1 MKYTAPLALSIA
13 ALASLVAAEAEPT
26 VECQSY
32 YQTDDPRLFRFVKT
46 REAIDYKA
54 FDGMQIDKID
64 YVVLPIFNED
74 NPREDN
80 PLYKLINTLHIDT
93 RPRVIAEQLTF
104 DQEQP
109 LNSRIVEENERLL
122 RDNDYLSD
130 AMIVPSRTCGDKISL
145 IAVVRDVWTLS
156 PSASFS
162 RTGGENKS
170 DVGISES
177 NLLGT
182 GQSLAIGRFR
192 NDDRS
197 GYSLS
202 YGHDQ
207 LFGNHSEL
215 DLSYS
220 NTSDGYVKDVRL
232 ERPFYSLNTRWASG
246 FHSLQERRIDE
257 ITLNDLTLNTFR
269 TDIENA
275 EVFYGWSRGVEDS
288 VARRW
293 RVGFTSQSTD
303 YAPITQSQEAPPQD
317 RVLRYPWISYES
329 IEDQYWTVS
338 NLSHIGRQE
347 DIRLG
352 TYWFTRLGYASDSWG
367 SNQDAVLYTI
377 NHQYTHSAGRHHL
390 FQTETALHG
399 RYNTDVDRTQSNF
412 VTLAARYYH
421 FIDEKNRWF
430 ASLRFDVADNIQQDE
445 QLTSG
450 GSDNLRGY
458 PNDVQRGNQRWLFT
472 VERRHFTDWHIFNL
486 LRVGGGSLYRYWPDA
501 RHRNTRRR
509 IDHQSGQHRL
519 WVSLQLKQSQQKQ
532 SDSCRHCHTLARTL
546 RHRRLP
552 DTRHRQKLFLS
563 LSLVSGSF
571 IGKDTHHPLPL
582 YRQVEITIRSLF
594 DVTHTP
600 HTVKQLVRCR
610 HIVAVQLTQLYIS
623 KL

>member
-1 MKYTAPLALSIA
+1 MKYATLLAFSA
-13 ALASLVAAEAEPT
+13 AVLASLAAAEAEPT
-26 VECQSY
+26 IECQGY
-32 YQTDDPRLFRFVKT
+32 YAPDDQRLFHFVKT
-46 REAIDYKA
+46 REAIDFEA
-54 FDGMQIDKID
+54 FDGMQIDNID
-64 YVVLPIFNED
+64 YVVLPIFNEA

-93 RPRVIAEQLTF
+93 RPQVIAEQLTF
-104 DQEQP
+104 DNHQP
-109 LNSRIVEENERLL
+109 LNSRVIEESERLL

-170 DVGISES
+170 DIGISES
-177 NLLGT
+177 NLFGT
-182 GQSLAIGRFR
+182 GQSLALGRFR
-192 NDDRS
+192 NDDRT
-197 GYSLS
+197 GYSVS

-207 LFGNHSEL
+207 LFSNHSEL
-215 DLSYS
+215 DLGYS
-220 NTSDGYVKDVRL
+220 NTSDGYVKDLRL
-232 ERPFYSLNTRWASG
+232 ARPFYSLNTRWAAG
-246 FHSLQERRIDE
+246 VRSLHERRIDE
-257 ITLNDLTLNTFR
+257 INLNEQTLNIFR
-269 TDIENA
+269 TDVENT
-275 EVFYGWSRGVEDS
+275 EIFYGWSRGIRDS

-293 RVGFTSQSTD
+293 RVGFTSESTEYSALNQSLQT
-303 YAPITQSQEAPPQD
+303 PPQD
-317 RVLRYPWISYES
+317 RVLRYPWLSYES

-352 TYWFTRLGYASDSWG
+352 TYWYAKLGYASDSWG
-367 SNQDAVLYTI
+367 SNQDAVLYTL

-412 VTLAARYYH
+412 ATLAARYYH

-430 ASLRFDVADNIQQDE
+430 ARLRFDVADNIQLDE

-486 LRVGGGSLYRYWPDA
+486 LRVGGAAYIDIGRTRDTETPGAETTTNLANIGFGFRFSSSKASKNKVIHVDIAIPLRERYS
-501 RHRNTRRR
+501 
-509 IDHQSGQHRL
+509 IDSYQI
-519 WVSLQLKQSQQKQ
+519 
-532 SDSCRHCHTLARTL
+532 LATG
-546 RHRRLP
+546 
-552 DTRHRQKLFLS
+552 KS
-563 LSLVSGSF
+563 SF
-571 IGKDTHHPLPL
+571 
-582 YRQVEITIRSLF
+582 
-594 DVTHTP
+594 
-600 HTVKQLVRCR
+600 
-610 HIVAVQLTQLYIS
+610 
-623 KL
+623 